1 MLDLC
6 YNCYINVNCF
16 ICRVVV
22 NADAP
27 YIKMV
32 TEQFD
37 RCHGIL
43 LQYVDFLSSAVSPA
57 TAYAQLVPSLEE
69 LVQTNHLEP
78 EVFLSFL
85 CPLFFTL
92 VLLQSS
98 TIWISSLFACL
109 FWSTLLGIT
118 ILILR
123 LLTLLLLLSF
133 RNYSLHYEAQ
143 SYVLN
148 PLPGRVFG
156 ISTCDEALQV
166 WTEW

>member
-6 YNCYINVNCF
+6 YNCYYNVNYF

-69 LVQTNHLEP
+69 LVHTYHLEP
-78 EVFLSFL
+78 EVFDFPFL
-85 CPLFFTL
+85 FPLLFNL
-92 VLLQSS
+92 VLLHSS
-98 TIWISSLFACL
+98 TIWISSLSASLSGLYCWDLNLANTSLCYCCFL
-109 FWSTLLGIT
+109 FVITLCI
-118 ILILR
+118 
-123 LLTLLLLLSF
+123 
-133 RNYSLHYEAQ
+133 
-143 SYVLN
+143 
-148 PLPGRVFG
+148 
-156 ISTCDEALQV
+156 
-166 WTEW
+166 